1 MATVQDQHLLS
12 DLDLELLHQ
21 ELRPVYQVG
30 DSHTRLPD
38 RKGWRKDFDLISG
51 RRNLQQAV
59 VMRLLT
65 PRGELR
71 HLGHPD
77 YGARVHELIG
87 SGNTETNRN
96 LLKLFILEALK
107 REPRIEKVTE
117 LSIIPSPGTRSTVD
131 VTLTVLPVGFSQVVE
146 IGPFRIELG

>member
-1 MATVQDQHLLS
+1 MTQDQHLLS

-21 ELRPVYQVG
+21 ELRPVYRVA
-30 DSHTRLPD
+30 DSHTRLAD

-51 RRNLQQAV
+51 GQNLQQAI

-65 PRGELR
+65 PRGDLS

-87 SGNTETNRN
+87 SGNTETSRN
-96 LLKLFILEALK
+96 LLRLFILEALK
-107 REPRIEKVTE
+107 REPRVEKVTRLTIE
-117 LSIIPSPGTRSTVD
+117 MSPGTRGTVD
-131 VTLTVLPVGFSQVVE
+131 VSLSVLPVEFSKVVE

>member
-1 MATVQDQHLLS
+1 MKQDQHLLS

-30 DSHTRLPD
+30 DHQTRLAD

-51 RRNLQQAV
+51 GQNLQQAI

-65 PRGELR
+65 PRGDLS

-87 SGNTETNRN
+87 SGNTETSRN
-96 LLKLFILEALK
+96 LLRLFILEAVK
-107 REPRIEKVTE
+107 REPRVEKVMQLT
-117 LSIIPSPGTRSTVD
+117 IKTSPGTRGTVD
-131 VTLTVLPVGFSQVVE
+131 ISLSVLPVEFSSVVE